1 MLVATAVGQS
11 ALTADMTN
19 TFARDVAP
27 IFRAKCQ
34 TCHRPDGGAPMSLLT
49 YEDARPWAQS
59 IKRRVMSREMP
70 PWHLQRGVGIQLY
83 KNDRSL
89 TDAQIDTIVRW
100 VDAGA
105 ALGDVKELPPP
116 VKWPNGDAWA
126 IGTPD
131 LVVQSPTHIV
141 AANGPDWWG
150 DYTVSTGL
158 TEDRYVRAIQTM
170 PSRAG
175 RRVIHH
181 ALTFLIQE
189 DGSGDADSYL
199 SEFAVGK
206 YEDTFPGESGRLM
219 KAGSKL
225 RFNMHYHSIGEEI
238 ADRTSVAFA
247 FYPKGY
253 VPRHDVANVNVG
265 LLLLDNELD
274 IPANAVAT
282 HRAAYRLPRAARI
295 ISFQPHMHLRG
306 KAMTLDAV
314 RRDGTREALGAVDR
328 YDFNWQVAYIFD
340 DQVAP
345 LLPAGTLLE
354 ATATFDNTAGNRRNP
369 DPNLWV
375 GFGNRSVDEMFQ
387 CHVLL
392 TYLDDA
398 EYFQLRENR
407 ERAHRVKQE

>member
-1 MLVATAVGQS
+1 MTLAAMAAVPAAITADVAT
-11 ALTADMTN
+11 D
-19 TFARDVAP
+19 TFAKDVAP

-34 TCHRPDGGAPMSLLT
+34 TCHRPGGGAPMSLLT

-59 IKRRVMSREMP
+59 IKRHVMSREMP
-70 PWHLQRGVGIQLY
+70 PWHLDRRVGIQQY

-89 TDAQIDTIVRW
+89 TDAEIDTIVRW
-100 VDAGA
+100 VDRGA
-105 ALGDVKELPPP
+105 VLGNPEELPPP
-116 VKWPNGDAWA
+116 VEWPDGDAWT

-131 LVVQSPTHIV
+131 LVVESPAHTV

-150 DYTVSTGL
+150 DYTVATGL
-158 TEDRYVRAIQTM
+158 TEDRYIKAVETR
-170 PSRAG
+170 PSMAG

-181 ALTFLIQE
+181 ALTFLADK
-189 DGSGDADSYL
+189 DGSGESGSYL
-199 SEFAVGK
+199 SEYAVGK
-206 YEDTFPGESGRLM
+206 SGDTFPGDSGRLM

-225 RFNMHYHSIGEEI
+225 RFNLHYHSVGQQVT
-238 ADRTSVAFA
+238 DQTSVGFA

-253 VPRHDVANVNVG
+253 VPAHDVVNVTVG

-282 HRAAYRLPRAARI
+282 HRASYRLPRAARL

-314 RRDGTREALGAVDR
+314 YPDGTREVVGAVDDF
-328 YDFNWQVAYIFD
+328 DFNWQVAYIFD
-340 DQVAP
+340 DQAAP
-345 LLPAGTLLE
+345 LFPAGTIIQ
-354 ATATFDNTAGNRRNP
+354 ATATYDNTAGNRRNP

-387 CHVLL
+387 CHVLVS
-392 TYLDDA
+392 YLDDS
-398 EYFQLRENR
+398 EYLQLVEARGIH
-407 ERAHRVKQE
+407 RAR